1 MRNYLIFTML
11 ALALLASCS
20 RSSIQKG
27 ALTRVIVERRS
38 LPTDDTI
45 LARLGGVDGTG
56 AQQGSDEGSGQGSDE
71 GSGQETSTTGSET
84 DPTTATGSTSAATA
98 GSDEGSTSGGV
109 EKPADPTKTTGSEK
123 PADPT
128 KTTGSEKPATPVT
141 PATPSQELLYH
152 VIVASFPLERADVVE
167 SEVAKLRAEGVDA
180 HIVKSDGRARL
191 AYASFATKAEATAA
205 RDSLVRTTPKYR
217 DAWVLRAKL

>member
-56 AQQGSDEGSGQGSDE
+56 ATAGSDEGSA
-71 GSGQETSTTGSET
+71 SGVTTGSET
-84 DPTTATGSTSAATA
+84 DPTATTGSTSGATT

-109 EKPADPTKTTGSEK
+109 EK

-167 SEVAKLRAEGVDA
+167 SEVAKLRAGGIDA

>member
-45 LARLGGVDGTG
+45 LARLGGAEGTG
-56 AQQGSDEGSGQGSDE
+56 AQQGPEQGSDQGSDE
-71 GSGQETSTTGSET
+71 GSASGVTTGSES
-84 DPTTATGSTSAATA
+84 DPTTATA
-98 GSDEGSTSGGV
+98 SDEGSPSAGA
-109 EKPADPTKTTGSEK
+109 ESPEQGSDKESSDG
-123 PADPT
+123 ATEATDN
-128 KTTGSEKPATPVT
+128 GSTAGSKKPATP
-141 PATPSQELLYH
+141 ATPTAELLYH

-167 SEVAKLRAEGVDA
+167 GEVAKLRATGVDA
-180 HIVKSDGRARL
+180 RIIKSDGRARL